1 MSPLAL
7 HRPKRRVRHA
17 LATAAATSGGTRRAR
32 QVRSVTRG
40 LGRLAFLVAVSGTT
54 LPRAT
59 HAQDTSA
66 ATSRAGPGP
75 WQAWVLGAQLNYIAQ
90 DLLRLRSPYAGTNS
104 LWAYGD
110 RQMSQAYGVYV
121 GGRIGTRLQA
131 YLDVEWIAGTGI
143 SNTTGLAG
151 PTDGDVL
158 RQGSIDLPKDPY
170 IARAFL
176 RYVVPLGGPGWD
188 TLAAAPDQGA
198 MVISSRRLEL
208 TAGKLAVTDLIDV
221 NRYASSTRLQFEN
234 WALFQNTAW
243 DYAADTRGYSF
254 GVAAAWIERRWSL
267 RAASFLMPRFANG
280 NILDWDVAHARGDAV
295 ELTLG
300 PTDAGTVVRVMG
312 YLNHA
317 RMGRYA
323 AAILV
328 AQQTGQPPDIVKDDA
343 PGRTKYGVGVNL
355 EHPLADAG
363 QTGLFARL
371 GWSDGKNEDFAFTE
385 VERHA
390 SVGVQVSG
398 TRWRRDPD
406 VLGIALVDHGLSDV
420 HRQYLAL
427 GGSGFLL
434 GDGRLTYGH
443 ERILEAYYRV
453 QLGNHV
459 QVSPDL
465 QQIWN
470 PGYNRDRGPATVLGL
485 RLNVRY

>member
-1 MSPLAL
+1 MSLREL
-7 HRPKRRVRHA
+7 HGSNRRAGHA
-17 LATAAATSGGTRRAR
+17 SARAAAAPAGALRAPLVRGGTRGL
-32 QVRSVTRG
+32 RG
-40 LGRLAFLVAVSGTT
+40 LAFLIAVSGAM

-59 HAQDTSA
+59 HAQDASGT
-66 ATSRAGPGP
+66 TLRAGPGP

-90 DLLRLRSPYAGTNS
+90 DLLSLRSPYSGTNS
-104 LWAYGD
+104 LWPYGD

-131 YLDVEWIAGTGI
+131 YLDVEWITGTGI

-158 RQGSIDLPKDPY
+158 RQGSVDLPKSPY
-170 IARAFL
+170 VARAFL

-198 MVISSRRLEL
+198 MVLSSRRLEL

-221 NRYASSTRLQFEN
+221 NRYASSTRLLFEN

-243 DYAADTRGYSF
+243 DYAADTRGYSV

-267 RAASFLMPRFANG
+267 RLASFLMPTFANG
-280 NILDWDVAHARGDAV
+280 NILDWDVAHARGDEV
-295 ELTLG
+295 EVTLG

-312 YLNHA
+312 YLNHG

-323 AAILV
+323 VAIL
-328 AQQTGQPPDIVKDDA
+328 AAPPGQPPDIVKDDA

-355 EHPLADAG
+355 EHPLADSG

-371 GWSDGKNEDFAFTE
+371 GWADGKNEDFVFTE
-385 VERHA
+385 VDRHA
-390 SVGVQVSG
+390 SIGIQIAG
-398 TRWRRDPD
+398 THWRRGLDI
-406 VLGIALVDHGLSDV
+406 LGIAVVDHGLSDA

-427 GGSGFLL
+427 GGLGFLL
-434 GDGRLTYGH
+434 GDGGLNYGH

-453 QLGNHV
+453 QLGKYV

>member
-1 MSPLAL
+1 LTSSQ
-7 HRPKRRVRHA
+7 A
-17 LATAAATSGGTRRAR
+17 LAKAAAATGGTRLALL
-32 QVRSVTRG
+32 VRGGPRG
-40 LGRLAFLVAVSGTT
+40 LGGLAFLVAVSGAT
-54 LPRAT
+54 LPRAL
-59 HAQDTSA
+59 HAQDTGA
-66 ATSRAGPGP
+66 ATSSAGPGR
-75 WQAWVLGAQLNYIAQ
+75 WQAWVLGAQINYIAQ
-90 DLLRLRSPYAGTNS
+90 DLLPLRSPYSGSNS
-104 LWAYGD
+104 LWPYGD
-110 RQMSQAYGVYV
+110 REMSQAYGVYV

-143 SNTTGLAG
+143 SNTTGLGG

-158 RQGSIDLPKDPY
+158 RQGSVDLPKTPY
-170 IARAFL
+170 VARAFL
-176 RYVVPLGGPGWD
+176 RYVVPLGGPGLD
-188 TLAAAPDQGA
+188 TLAAAPDQGPLVA
-198 MVISSRRLEL
+198 SSRRLEL

-221 NRYASSTRLQFEN
+221 NRYAGSTRLQFAN
-234 WALFQNTAW
+234 WALFQNSAW
-243 DYAADTRGYSF
+243 DYAADTRGYSV

-267 RAASFLMPRFANG
+267 RAASFLMPTFANG
-280 NILDWDVAHARGDAV
+280 NILDWDVAHARGDEV
-295 ELTLG
+295 EVTLG
-300 PTDAGTVVRVMG
+300 PTNAGTVVRVMG
-312 YLNHA
+312 FLNHG

-323 AAILV
+323 AAILA

-355 EHPLADAG
+355 EHPLADSG
-363 QTGLFARL
+363 RTGLFARL
-371 GWSDGKNEDFAFTE
+371 GWSDGKNEDFVFTE

-390 SVGVQVSG
+390 SVGIQICG
-398 TRWRRDPD
+398 ARWWRGLD
-406 VLGIALVDHGLSDV
+406 VLGIALVDHGLSNE
-420 HRQYLAL
+420 HREYLAL

-453 QLGNHV
+453 QLGKYV